1 MTQTF
6 TNKDGRLIIDNM
18 ISVIQENKEY
28 LSDIDGAIG
37 DGDHGIN
44 MNKGF
49 TMAKEELSSD
59 ADLTNSLSVLSMTLM
74 NKIGGSMGPLYGS
87 IFMGMQM
94 AVADKEIIDGDVI
107 CQMLLNAYENI
118 KMISPA
124 KPGDKTLVD
133 VLDPA
138 VSAYTSVW
146 KESKDALQA
155 LAACKEAS
163 TMGMVATVQMQAK
176 LGRASRLK
184 EKSIGHQDAGATSCS
199 LLINAMCDAAT
210 TLLNQR

>member
-1 MTQTF
+1 MRSF
-6 TNKDGRLIIDNM
+6 TNKEGSRIVKEM
-18 ISVIQENKEY
+18 IRVIQENKEY
-28 LSDIDGAIG
+28 LSDVDGVIG

-49 TMAKEELSSD
+49 TMAEAELSNKEVN
-59 ADLTNSLSVLSMTLM
+59 LTESFAILSMTLM

-94 AVADKEIIDGDVI
+94 AVADKENIDGSVLA
-107 CQMLLNAYENI
+107 QMLNNAYDNI

-138 VSAYTSVW
+138 VTAYQETWEKSSDV
-146 KESKDALQA
+146 LQA
-155 LAACKEAS
+155 LSACKEAAI
-163 TMGMVATVQMQAK
+163 MGMHATIDMCAK

-184 EKSIGHQDAGATSCS
+184 EKSIGHQDAGATSCC
-199 LLINAMCDAAT
+199 LLISALCDAAT
-210 TLLNQR
+210 ALLK

>member
-1 MTQTF
+1 M
-6 TNKDGRLIIDNM
+6 NKSFNNIDGIKIIENM

-28 LSDIDGAIG
+28 LSEIDGAIG

-49 TMAKEELSSD
+49 SMAKEAIHAKRLTLSE
-59 ADLTNSLSVLSMTLM
+59 AFGILSMTLM
-74 NKIGGSMGPLYGS
+74 EKIGGSMGPLYGS
-87 IFMGMQM
+87 IFMGMQS
-94 AVADKEIIDGDVI
+94 AVANTENIDGNVVKDMFI
-107 CQMLLNAYENI
+107 QAYENI

-138 VSAYTSVW
+138 VNAYVKTWEETSDIVTSL
-146 KESKDALQA
+146 E
-155 LAACKEAS
+155 ACRKAS
-163 TMGMVATVQMQAK
+163 TEGLLSTKNMQAK

-184 EKSIGHQDAGATSCS
+184 EKSIGYQDAGATSCS
-199 LLINAMCDAAT
+199 LLINAFCDAVEN
-210 TLLNQR
+210 LLK